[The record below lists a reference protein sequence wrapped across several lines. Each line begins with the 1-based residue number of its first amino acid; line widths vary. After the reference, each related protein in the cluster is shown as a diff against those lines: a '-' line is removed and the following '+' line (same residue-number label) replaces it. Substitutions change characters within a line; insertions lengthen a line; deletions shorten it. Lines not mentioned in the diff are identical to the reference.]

1 MKKITSFVASL
12 VVATACTTMNDNPL
26 LQSPF
31 QTEYNVPPFEEILP
45 SHYVPAFQTAID
57 EAKKAVDLI
66 ASNRADA
73 TFQNTI
79 IPFDRKDEKLDRIS
93 SIFFNL
99 RETDVTDTLNVIA
112 KTVMPMLTSYSDE
125 TLMNEALFM
134 RIKKVYDD
142 RFTAGLD
149 SSQIRVVEL
158 YYKQFVRGGALLPPS
173 DKEKLKSINQELS
186 LLSLKFGNNLLAE
199 TNKFKL
205 VIDTV
210 SDLAGLPESVVAA
223 AAERAEKAGEHGK
236 WLFTLQK
243 ASMIPFLTYSEKH
256 DLRKQIYDAYT
267 NRANNGD
274 EFDNKDIVI
283 KLSNLRAQKA
293 ELLGYKSHA
302 HYVIENNMAATPEVV
317 DSFLMELWTPA
328 LQKAKFE
335 LKDMKDFAW
344 RYNHTTVLEAC
355 DWFYWSEKLRKAK
368 FDVDET
374 ELSQYF
380 ALPNV
385 RAGLFEVANKLY
397 GIKFRKLNNVP
408 LYNKECA
415 EVFEVTEKDGS
426 YLGVFY
432 FDYYPRASKGAGAWC
447 TSFQSALDN
456 FDGSRTAAQVSNVC
470 NFTAPV
476 GDQPAL
482 LTYDDVETMFHEFGH
497 GLHSLFSKGYYRKT
511 CGEVPRDYVELPSQI
526 MEHWPNE
533 PECLKSFAKHFQTGE
548 AIPDALIEK
557 LKKAGT
563 FNQGFA
569 TVEYLAASLLDLKW
583 HGINSKTVIND
594 ANAFEA
600 EAMKEIGLI
609 DEILPRYRS
618 TYFSHAFNGGYS
630 AGYYVYMWAEL
641 LDCDAFAA
649 YKESGDIYNQELA
662 ASFRK
667 NCLEEIGEDDA
678 MKQYFKF
685 RKQKPD
691 VKHLIAKRGLDEK
704 RPVYRPVV
712 QQPVVVPTPA
722 PEAPVAQ

>member
-1 MKKITSFVASL
+1 MKKLSTIVAATL
-12 VVATACTTMNDNPL
+12 MATACTTMNDNPL
-26 LQSPF
+26 LKTPF
-31 QTEYNVPPFEEILP
+31 QTEYNVPPFEEIKP
-45 SHYVPAFQTAID
+45 SHYVPAFEAAID
-57 EAKKAVDLI
+57 DARRAIDLI

-79 IPFDRKDEKLDRIS
+79 IPFDRRDEHLNVIS
-93 SIFFNL
+93 NILFNIC
-99 RETDVTDTLNVIA
+99 ETDVTDTLNIVSA
-112 KTVMPMLTSYSDE
+112 TVREMLTSYGDE
-125 TLMNEALFM
+125 TVMNDALFM
-134 RIKKVYDD
+134 RVKKVYDD
-142 RFTAGLD
+142 RFNSGLD
-149 SSQIRVVEL
+149 SSQIRVAEL
-158 YYKQFVRGGALLPPS
+158 YYKQFVRGGALLSPA
-173 DKEKLKSINQELS
+173 DKDKLKEINLELAK
-186 LLSLKFGNNLLAE
+186 LSHKFAMNLLAE
-199 TNKFKL
+199 TNAYQL

-210 SDLAGLPESVVAA
+210 PDLAGLPEGVIAA
-223 AAERAEKAGEHGK
+223 AAERAEKAGKSGK

-256 DLRKQIYDAYT
+256 DLRKQIYDAYSK
-267 NRANNGD
+267 RGNND
-274 EFDNKDIVI
+274 NENDNKDIII
-283 KLSNLRAQKA
+283 KLSHLRAQKA

-302 HYVIENNMAATPEVV
+302 HYVISENMASTPEAV

-328 LQKAKFE
+328 LQKAKYE

-344 RYNHTTVLEAC
+344 RYNHTTTLEAC
-355 DWFYWSEKLRKAK
+355 DWFYWAEKLRKAK

-397 GIKFRKLNNVP
+397 GIKFKKLDNVP
-408 LYNKECA
+408 VYNKECS

-432 FDYYPRASKGAGAWC
+432 FDYFPRASKGAGAWC

-456 FDGSRTAAQVSNVC
+456 FDGTREAAQVSNVC

-497 GLHSLFSKGYYRKT
+497 GLHALFSKGYYRKT

-533 PECLKSFAKHFQTGE
+533 PECLKTFAKHFQTGE

-557 LKKAGT
+557 VKKAGT

-583 HGINSKTVIND
+583 HTIDSKTVISD

-600 EAMKEIGLI
+600 EAMKGIGLI

-618 TYFSHAFNGGYS
+618 TYLAHCFSGGYS

-649 YKESGDIYNQELA
+649 YKESGDIYNTELA

-667 NCLEEIGEDDA
+667 NCLAEVGEDDA
-678 MKQYFKF
+678 MNQYLKF
-685 RKQKPD
+685 RGKKPD
-691 VKHLIAKRGLDEK
+691 VKYLIEKRGLNEK
-704 RPVYRPVV
+704 RPVYVAPKPVV
-712 QQPVVVPTPA
+712 AVPVPA
-722 PEAPVAQ
+722 PEVPAQ

>member
-1 MKKITSFVASL
+1 MKKLSIFVASL
-12 VVATACTTMNDNPL
+12 MMATACTTMNDNPL
-26 LQSPF
+26 MKTPF
-31 QTEYNVPPFEEILP
+31 QTDYNVPPFEEIKP
-45 SHYVPAFQTAID
+45 SHYVPAFEQAID
-57 EAKKAVDLI
+57 DARKTVDLI
-66 ASNRADA
+66 TANRADA

-79 IPFDRKDEKLDRIS
+79 IPFDRRDEHLNRIS
-93 SIFFNL
+93 NVFFNL
-99 RETDVTDTLNVIA
+99 RESDVTDTLNVIA
-112 KTVMPMLTSYSDE
+112 NTVMPMLTKYHDE
-125 TLMNEALFM
+125 TYMNASLFS
-134 RIKKVYDD
+134 RIKTVYDN
-142 RFTAGLD
+142 RMNAGLD
-149 SSQIRVVEL
+149 SSQIRVAEL
-158 YYKQFVRGGALLPPS
+158 YYRDFVRGGALLSPT
-173 DKEKLKSINQELS
+173 DKEKLMKINQELS

-199 TNKFKL
+199 TNKFQL

-210 SDLAGLPESVVAA
+210 ADLAGLPDGVIAA
-223 AAERAEKAGEHGK
+223 AAERAANAGKPDK
-236 WLFTLQK
+236 WIFTLQK

-256 DLRKQIYDAYT
+256 DLRKQIYDAYA
-267 NRANNGD
+267 NRANNGG
-274 EFDNKDIVI
+274 ETDNKDIVI
-283 KLSNLRAQKA
+283 KLANLRAQRA

-302 HYVIENNMAATPEVV
+302 EYVIEENMAATPEAAS
-317 DSFLMELWTPA
+317 DFLRELWTPA
-328 LQKAKFE
+328 LQKAKAE
-335 LKDMKDFAW
+335 LRDMKDFAW
-344 RYNHTTVLEAC
+344 RYNHTANIEAC
-355 DWFYWSEKLRKAK
+355 DWFYWAEKLRKAK

-374 ELSQYF
+374 EISQYF

-385 RAGLFEVANKLY
+385 RAGLFEVAKKLY
-397 GIKFRKLNNVP
+397 GINFKKLENIP
-408 LYNKECA
+408 SYNHECA

-432 FDYYPRASKGAGAWC
+432 FDYYPRESKSAGAWC
-447 TSFQSALDN
+447 TTFQSALDN
-456 FDGSRTAAQVSNVC
+456 FDGTRTAAQVSNVC

-476 GDQPAL
+476 GNQPAL

-497 GLHSLFSKGYYRKT
+497 GLHSLFSKGYYRRT

-533 PECLKSFAKHFQTGE
+533 PECLKMFAKHFQTGE

-557 LKKAGT
+557 LKRAGT

-569 TVEYLAASLLDLKW
+569 TVEYLAASILDLKW
-583 HGINSKTVIND
+583 HSISSKTVVND

-667 NCLEEIGEDDA
+667 NCLAEVGEAEA
-678 MKQYFKF
+678 MVQYTKF

-691 VKHLIAKRGLDEK
+691 VKYLIEKRGLSEIH
-704 RPVYRPVV
+704 PVYRPAV
-712 QQPVVVPTPA
+712 QQPISTPA
-722 PEAPVAQ
+722 Q